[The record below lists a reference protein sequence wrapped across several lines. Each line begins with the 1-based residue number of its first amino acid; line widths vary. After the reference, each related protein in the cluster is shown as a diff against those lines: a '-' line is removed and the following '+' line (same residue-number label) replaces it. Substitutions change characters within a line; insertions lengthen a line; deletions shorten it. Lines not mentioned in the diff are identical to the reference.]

1 MPPIAL
7 LLLVAH
13 SLLPLTA
20 RPVATSA
27 CAPPRVGDPVSVVP
41 APRTDGGGAE
51 RQAEVLRRVR
61 EAQSV
66 RVVFLGDSITQGW
79 EDEGASVW
87 KDRIAPLGALQ
98 IGVGGDRTEHVL
110 WRLTEAPLAPLAP
123 RAIVLMIG
131 TNNLGHGS
139 SNAEQ
144 TLLGIR
150 RVVAVLRE
158 QCPRSTILLL
168 DVFPRGER
176 LNPMRGDVAQINQAL
191 TRLDDGTHVRFVRV
205 GDRFVEPDGSIK
217 KETMPDFLH
226 LSEAGYRTWGDAIV
240 PEIERVL
247 GDAKSK

>member
-1 MPPIAL
+1 MTNLA
-7 LLLVAH
+7 
-13 SLLPLTA
+13 LLPL
-20 RPVATSA
+20 VAALLSPFQVPPA
-27 CAPPRVGDPVSVVP
+27 AKAPPAEPVSVVP
-41 APRTDGGGAE
+41 APRTDGGAE

-61 EAQSV
+61 EARSAN
-66 RVVFLGDSITQGW
+66 VVFLGDSITQGF
-79 EDEGASVW
+79 EDGGAQVW
-87 KDRIAPLGALQ
+87 KERIAPLGALQ
-98 IGVGGDRTEHVL
+98 IGVSGDRTEHVL
-110 WRLTEAPLAPLAP
+110 WRLAEAPLTPLDP

-158 QCPRSTILLL
+158 QCPQASILLV

-176 LNPMRGDVAQINQAL
+176 MNPMRGDIAQINQCLA
-191 TRLDDGTHVRFVRV
+191 RLDDGAHVRFVRV
-205 GDRFVEPDGSIK
+205 GDRFVEDDGSIR

-240 PEIERVL
+240 PEITRVL
-247 GDAKSK
+247 GGAKTK